1 MGNVGKKIKVLA
13 WIIFALGILYLLY
26 VGLDALTRGSSLVV
40 TTGLVT
46 MFAGIISSGITMLL
60 VYGFG
65 ELIDKTCDTNK
76 EIRLLR
82 RAYLDRSKEILKK
95 YKCPNCGNEITLGQ
109 ETCSDCKTTLEWW
122 FKYIKKSW
130 KFFLKML

>member
-13 WIIFALGILYLLY
+13 WILFALGILYFLY

-82 RAYLDRSKEILKK
+82 RAYLDKSKESLNK
-95 YKCPNCGNEITLGQ
+95 YKCPNCGNEIILGQ
-109 ETCSDCKTTLEWW
+109 ESCTNCNTSLEW
-122 FKYIKKSW
+122 
-130 KFFLKML
+130 